1 MNVWKILI
9 DSHSRIQRQ
18 SRTTIV
24 GGVVIV
30 VVKVIVGA
38 IIIAGVAV

>member
-9 DSHSRIQRQ
+9 DSHSRIQGQ

-24 GGVVIV
+24 GGVVI